1 MIATVSGDGY
11 TSRCSRKCSQ
21 RVSDPCA
28 TLTCMDEITLAPE
41 QLARLVEYGEVTVY
55 VDGRYVRLKVRE
67 AEGVSAVGRR

>member
-1 MIATVSGDGY
+1 
-11 TSRCSRKCSQ
+11 
-21 RVSDPCA
+21 VSDPCA